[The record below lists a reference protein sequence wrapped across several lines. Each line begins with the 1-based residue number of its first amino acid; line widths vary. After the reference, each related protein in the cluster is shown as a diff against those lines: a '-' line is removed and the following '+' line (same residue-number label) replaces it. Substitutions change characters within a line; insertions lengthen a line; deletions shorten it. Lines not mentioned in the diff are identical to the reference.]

1 MPTGGVHDP
10 SEGPMRRW
18 KFARQLFL
26 AFLFLFLSYRL
37 AAQSIPSF
45 RFFKMKTG
53 EGLVSL
59 VVPPATT
66 ADQLNALL
74 RYIQSKIQQGKY
86 LDLGIRQPTSKLHGK
101 LGYDAG
107 IISVYRGEKCANEQF
122 INALGPCGYGEHD
135 AGSYQW
141 GVDGNPKKDEG
152 VVRLGDGSLQ
162 KLF

>member
-1 MPTGGVHDP
+1 MPAGFGQVLSGGTT
-10 SEGPMRRW
+10 SRW
-18 KFARQLFL
+18 NFARSLFL
-26 AFLFLFLSYRL
+26 ALLLLLPSCRL

-66 ADQLNALL
+66 ADQLKALV

-86 LDLGIRQPTSKLHGK
+86 SDLGIRQPTSKLHGK

-135 AGSYQW
+135 AASYQW
-141 GVDGNPKKDEG
+141 GVEGNPKQDEG
-152 VVRLGDGSLQ
+152 VIRLGDGTLQ